1 MTHALVTGGSG
12 FIGQHLV
19 PVLLARGRAVRI
31 LDLREP
37 EYAPAGLQFVKGS
50 ILDPE
55 QVRNALDGVDEV
67 YHLAALPGMWM
78 PDKKDFH
85 AVNCRGTE
93 NVIAA
98 ARERHVLRFLY
109 CSTESILF
117 SRSNSEPVV
126 TESVRTTP
134 EEMPGAYTR
143 SKMLAEQRALQAAAS
158 GFPIV
163 IANPTMPIG
172 PHRNL
177 TPPTAMLRYFLNRS
191 VQLYVDF
198 VLNLVDVRDVA
209 AGILLAME
217 RGQIGERYI
226 LGGQNISLRKLL
238 DLVGAISGRKALRI
252 PLSPGVA
259 QLAATAME
267 FISDHLTHQ
276 APSATVEGVRIALH
290 SKPLS
295 NEKSEREL
303 GYAPRPIEPALR
315 DIVASVLG
323 GVQSF
328 GAAEPYESEF

>member
-1 MTHALVTGGSG
+1 VTHTLVTGGSG

-19 PVLLARGRAVRI
+19 PVLLARGRTVRV

-37 EYAPAGLQFVKGS
+37 EYAPAGLHFVNGS
-50 ILDPE
+50 ILDAR
-55 QVRNALDGVDEV
+55 QLRTALDGIDEV

-78 PDKKDFH
+78 PDKNDFH

-98 ARERHVLRFLY
+98 ACERRVSRFLY

-117 SRSNSEPVV
+117 GRSNVEPVV
-126 TESVRTTP
+126 TERVRTTP

-158 GFPIV
+158 GFPII

-177 TPPTAMLRYFLNRS
+177 TPPTAMLRYFLNRRI
-191 VQLYVDF
+191 QLYVDF

-209 AGILLAME
+209 VGLVLAME
-217 RGQIGERYI
+217 RGQVGQRYI

-238 DLVGAISGRKALRI
+238 DLVGAISGRNALRI
-252 PLSPGVA
+252 PLPPGIA
-259 QLAATAME
+259 RLAAAAME
-267 FISDHLTHQ
+267 FISDHLTHRP
-276 APSATVEGVRIALH
+276 PSATAEGVRIALS

-315 DIVASVLG
+315 DIVASVIG
-323 GVQSF
+323 GIQSF
-328 GAAEPYESEF
+328 GAAASVKSEF